1 MVTDRTEG
9 AAEME
14 SKGQAR
20 LLGDCVLEMGPL
32 MPSLNDIYGVGVRQ
46 SLAFLR
52 RRDDKEVVVGRFT
65 CILKLVVSSLQL
77 FKTGIGGLHDEVPVL
92 RWKEPDWTQEGTK
105 PGTSDAPRGA

>member
-1 MVTDRTEG
+1 VVTDRTEG

-20 LLGDCVLEMGPL
+20 LLGDCVMEMGPL

-65 CILKLVVSSLQL
+65 CILKLVVSTLQFL
-77 FKTGIGGLHDEVPVL
+77 KSGIGRLHDQVTVL
-92 RWKEPDWTQEGTK
+92 RREEPDRAQEGAE
-105 PGTSDAPRGA
+105 PGAPDAP

>member
-1 MVTDRTEG
+1 LQFACFVVTDKTEGG

-20 LLGDCVLEMGPL
+20 LLGDCVLEMGPI

-65 CILKLVVSSLQL
+65 CVLKLVVRYLYSLQN
-77 FKTGIGGLHDEVPVL
+77 I
-92 RWKEPDWTQEGTK
+92 
-105 PGTSDAPRGA
+105 